1 MFWLIAAGHLESMLP
16 IVLSVIV
23 SEVFVDCV
31 KHAFI
36 TKFNSISPDVYRT
49 YRLTLAKDLTDSRS
63 KRVKKGF
70 LLFVIFFFLL
80 KKGRS
85 SFHLAKSYQVTG
97 CFCLFVFL
105 FFLCNNTGLFSCRL
119 LVSTLT

>member
-1 MFWLIAAGHLESMLP
+1 MLP

-63 KRVKKGF
+63 KRVRMIILWYKADKKYSQYITEQRILF
-70 LLFVIFFFLL
+70 LGVYF
-80 KKGRS
+80 GRI
-85 SFHLAKSYQVTG
+85 
-97 CFCLFVFL
+97 
-105 FFLCNNTGLFSCRL
+105 
-119 LVSTLT
+119 